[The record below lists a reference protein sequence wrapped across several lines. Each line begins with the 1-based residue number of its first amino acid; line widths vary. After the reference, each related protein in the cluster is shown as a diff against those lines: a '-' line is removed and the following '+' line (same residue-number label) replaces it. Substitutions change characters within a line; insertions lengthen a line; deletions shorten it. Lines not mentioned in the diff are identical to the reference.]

1 MRTKIVMEKL
11 IDIEKVSE
19 ILNDPNKRLEWDK
32 NLAKMEI
39 TDNDDSDSQIMH

>member
-1 MRTKIVMEKL
+1 MEKL